1 LTRSE
6 RDGISVCNT
15 ADKGKPGKSRGRK
28 ATGPRTPSATPF
40 ETPRETPKTAEL
52 PDR

>member
-6 RDGISVCNT
+6 RDRISVCNT
-15 ADKGKPGKSRGRK
+15 AEKGKPGESRGRK
-28 ATGPRTPSATPF
+28 ATGPRPPSATPVQ
-40 ETPRETPKTAEL
+40 TPRETPKTAEP